1 MKKSFFLSLL
11 IHGVLIAVLM
21 GMTFGPEPQPRNIP
35 IRFDMFTLPNEPM
48 HGPLPTETVP
58 AVSKTAHK
66 KIAEP
71 AAPKTPGKPAAIPV
85 TPKTAETQPPKDEAK
100 TAKTQAGTDTARQES
115 QAQEARRSEEANK
128 AEKTAEEAR
137 KRAEAEAMAAENAR
151 LEGLRE
157 AYISSLRTEIERNK
171 KYPVLSKAKGEE
183 GKTVLAF
190 RVLKNGQIVN
200 ARMISTSSFEK
211 LDAAALK
218 ALEKVGVFR
227 HIPPELQ
234 EDFMDITVPVSFKS
248 QGMKG

>member
-11 IHGVLIAVLM
+11 VHGVLIAVLTAF
-21 GMTFGPEPQPRNIP
+21 TFGPEPQPRNIP
-35 IRFDMFTLPNEPM
+35 VRLGIFALPNEPIRA
-48 HGPLPTETVP
+48 PLPPETGP
-58 AVSKTAHK
+58 AVSKASHK
-66 KIAEP
+66 EIAEP
-71 AAPKTPGKPAAIPV
+71 AAPKTPEKPAGTPV
-85 TPKTAETQPPKDEAK
+85 APKTAETQPPKDEVE
-100 TAKTQAGTDTARQES
+100 TAKTQAGADIAGQEA
-115 QAQEARRSEEANK
+115 QAQETRS
-128 AEKTAEEAR
+128 
-137 KRAEAEAMAAENAR
+137 RAEAEAIAAENAR

-157 AYISSLRTEIERNK
+157 AYISSLRSEIERNK

-190 RVLKNGQIVN
+190 RVLKNGRIVN
-200 ARMISTSSFEK
+200 ARMIFSSSYER

>member
-11 IHGVLIAVLM
+11 IHGGLIAVLM
-21 GMTFGPEPQPRNIP
+21 VLTFGPERQQKNVP
-35 IRFDMFTLPNEPM
+35 IRLAMFTLPNEPM
-48 HGPLPTETVP
+48 RGPLPPEAVQ
-58 AVSKTAHK
+58 AVSKTAYK
-66 KIAEP
+66 EIAEP
-71 AAPKTPGKPAAIPV
+71 AAPKAPEKPAGTPV
-85 TPKTAETQPPKDEAK
+85 TPKKAEKQLPKDEVE
-100 TAKTQAGTDTARQES
+100 TAKTQAGADTAG
-115 QAQEARRSEEANK
+115 QEAQAEEARKSEEAKK

-157 AYISSLRTEIERNK
+157 SYISSLRSEIERNK

-200 ARMISTSSFEK
+200 ARMISSSSFEK

-248 QGMKG
+248 QGMRG